1 MDIQTVT
8 TDELFIMNKVGT
20 DFCTSSRIIADA
32 LEKRHDNVLQKIDK
46 LLIDISKNQY
56 ADNDLKNKV
65 VKQFDE
71 RIYVDEKGEERKE
84 YYIKEEGFT
93 QLMNSF
99 ADGGEKNARVLA
111 WKIKFNEMWHKMKKL
126 LLEQKQEITVNA
138 KNYIPPQEQTKIDI
152 ATKTIGLA
160 DAVYNY
166 FGNKV
171 DRGEILVASL
181 QMAESNY
188 DIDMSAIKHLAPP
201 KKENFITATE
211 LAAQIEKDLHITIHG
226 KGSKK
231 TSTLNR
237 FLEQQ
242 GYIEKI
248 ESKWTVTSKGE
259 QYGHLTPDNKHG
271 KTFYNIAWSTRFIP
285 IIEAEVQ
292 NNLQA
297 LI

>member
-1 MDIQTVT
+1 MNIQTVT
-8 TDELFIMNKVGT
+8 TDELFIMNQTGT

-32 LEKRHDNVLQKIDK
+32 LEKSHTHVLRKIDDLLSNINENQFLEGRTK
-46 LLIDISKNQY
+46 LGLSSQFHKRTYINEQNKEQPFYLI
-56 ADNDLKNKV
+56 
-65 VKQFDE
+65 KQ
-71 RIYVDEKGEERKE
+71 
-84 YYIKEEGFT
+84 EGFT

-99 ADGGEKNARVLA
+99 ADGGKRNEFVLA
-111 WKIKFNEMWHKMKKL
+111 WKVKFNEMFHKMKKL
-126 LLEQKQEITVNA
+126 IEQKQEITVNA
-138 KNYIPPQEQTKIDI
+138 KNYVPPQEQTKIDI

-171 DRGEILVASL
+171 DRGEILVASI

-201 KKENFITATE
+201 KLENFITATE
-211 LAAQIEKDLHITIHG
+211 LTAQIEKDLHINIRG

-231 TSTLNR
+231 TSTLNK

-242 GYIEKI
+242 GYITKI
-248 ESKWTVTSKGE
+248 ESKWTVTTKGE
-259 QYGHLTPDNKHG
+259 RYGHLTPDNKHG

-292 NNLQA
+292 NKLQA

>member
-1 MDIQTVT
+1 MNIQTVT
-8 TDELFIMNKVGT
+8 TDELFIINKVGT

-46 LLIDISKNQY
+46 LLADIAKNQY

-126 LLEQKQEITVNA
+126 LEQKQEITVNA
-138 KNYIPPQEQTKIDI
+138 KNYVPPQEQNKIMIANDTVTFTKNIC
-152 ATKTIGLA
+152 AL
-160 DAVYNY
+160 
-166 FGNKV
+166 FGNKI
-171 DRGEILVASL
+171 DKGEVFVATL
-181 QMAESNY
+181 QFAEKSYNM
-188 DIDMSAIKHLAPP
+188 DLSDVKRLAPP
-201 KKENFITATE
+201 KLENFITATE
-211 LAAQIEKDLHITIHG
+211 LAAQVEKDLHINIRG
-226 KGSKK
+226 KSSKK

-242 GYIEKI
+242 GYIEKV
-248 ESKWTVTSKGE
+248 EKKWTVTTKGE
-259 QYGHLTPDNKHG
+259 QYGHLTPDNKNG